1 MLFRST
7 LRDMARLTEMV
18 RNGGVA
24 DGRRIVPAAWIDD
37 ILTNGDPQAWRGNT
51 FESMLPPG
59 GRYRSCWYLSD
70 GRGSQTMAAGIHG
83 QWLWF
88 DRDRE
93 VTVVKFTSRPDASN
107 DAHDVVEQAMFAAL
121 AAAV

>member
-1 MLFRST
+1 MCSSDL
-7 LRDMARLTEMV
+7 MARLTEMV

-37 ILTNGDPQAWRGNT
+37 ILTNGDPQAWQGNT

-70 GRGSQTMAAGIHG
+70 GRGSRTMAAGIHG